1 MSPPFTPG
9 LRLHDRFVLRAR
21 IGLGGMSEV
30 WRADDE
36 VLHRPVAVKAL
47 AGQLAADPE
56 LRATIGREAR
66 AAARLTHPHV
76 TQVYDYGEATL
87 AGGVVVPY
95 LVMELVE
102 GENLADRLDR
112 GPLAWPD
119 AVRLGGQVAA
129 ALAAA
134 HRIGVVHHDVK
145 PGNVMLTED
154 GAKVLD
160 FGIAA
165 LAGPRHP
172 ITGRGAGEPLM
183 GTPAY
188 LAPERLAAGAP
199 DPASD
204 VYALGALLYRTL
216 TGRAPLPVRTWEDAW
231 AVHGRRTPV
240 PPLGIPELPADVDRL
255 VMACLSA
262 DPARRPAAADVATR
276 LGAGRPAHPPTT
288 ILPTWSSPSVP
299 VAPSPTLVAG
309 PRTPADRT
317 LVGPGPTPGWSASSP
332 ADRTLVGPGPTP
344 GWSAPPTADPTRVAP
359 RPPGAASRRPNRRIG
374 VLVAAGLALIVALV
388 GARALGEDQAGRS
401 AAGRDATGAQADP
414 APSPTASTPAPRTAR
429 PAPTPARPRPTTLR
443 EAADQFVAVI
453 DEAEARGAVDARTAR
468 QLRDAAEKLAS
479 GKPKDRAK
487 RLRELREDLGE
498 AAQRQQID
506 AVTVARLLTTL
517 ERFVVTGVDG
527 GAEDDEDEDDD

>member
-145 PGNVMLTED
+145 PGNVMLTET

-172 ITGRGAGEPLM
+172 IAGRGAGEPLM

-240 PPLGIPELPADVDRL
+240 PPLGIPELPAEVDRL
-255 VMACLSA
+255 VLACLAA
-262 DPARRPAAADVATR
+262 DPTRRPAAADVATR
-276 LGAGRPAHPPTT
+276 LGMGRPAHPPTT
-288 ILPTWSSPSVP
+288 VLPTVSSPSVP

-317 LVGPGPTPGWSASSP
+317 LVGPGQRPGWSASSP

-344 GWSAPPTADPTRVAP
+344 GWSAPPTADPTRAAP

-374 VLVAAGLALIVALV
+374 VLVAAALALIVALV

-401 AAGRDATGAQADP
+401 AAGQGATGAQADP

-443 EAADQFVAVI
+443 EVADQFVAVI
-453 DEAEARGAVDARTAR
+453 DEAEARGAVDARTAK

-506 AVTVARLLTTL
+506 AVTVARLLSTL
-517 ERFVVTGVDG
+517 ERFVATGVDG
-527 GAEDDEDEDDD
+527 GTEDDEDEDDD